1 MNTKYKSIGGKRK
14 MKSGASGIYAIK
26 NKMNNKRYIGSST
39 NINRRLKAHLS
50 DLRKGRGPKKI
61 QKDFDKYGENS
72 FEFSVVETTLK
83 PRKELLKLEDYYI
96 KKFNALSEDRK
107 STRLNSS
114 HVAISYAVFCLK
126 KK

>member
-96 KKFNALSEDRK
+96 KN
-107 STRLNSS
+107 STLYRRVTIQGRRFQMEEMMFLR
-114 HVAISYAVFCLK
+114 Y
-126 KK
+126 